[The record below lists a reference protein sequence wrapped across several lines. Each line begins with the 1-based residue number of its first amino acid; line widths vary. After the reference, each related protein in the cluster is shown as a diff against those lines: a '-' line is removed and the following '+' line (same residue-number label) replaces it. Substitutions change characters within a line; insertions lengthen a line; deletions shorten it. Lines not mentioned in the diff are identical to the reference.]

1 MLPFISLML
10 LALAVSLDGFGV
22 GVTYGLRKIRMPLVS
37 IAIISGC
44 SGIII
49 YTSMQIGV
57 WISSYVD
64 PVFAKSIGGI
74 ILIGIGMWALYQVLG
89 SKQESTEAVPAAM
102 PVTAQAA
109 AVAAERDEVVLLDA
123 SYGERAAVVDETGHK
138 TSVVQDMETSAGV
151 VNDPPDVQ
159 PSAKEVLYIEL
170 KRFGLVIQILRTPSM
185 ADMDRSGNISPYEAF
200 LLGIALSL
208 DAFGAGIGA
217 ALIGFTPWL
226 TSMVIAMASGVFLAA
241 GLRVGYKYADLSWMR
256 SLSVFPGFVLIVMGI
271 MKLL

>member
-57 WISSYVD
+57 WISLYVD

-89 SKQESTEAVPAAM
+89 SKQESTEAVPAS
-102 PVTAQAA
+102 
-109 AVAAERDEVVLLDA
+109 VAAT
-123 SYGERAAVVDETGHK
+123 S
-138 TSVVQDMETSAGV
+138 SVVQHTEDSTGMV
-151 VNDPPDVQ
+151 DDPTDVQ

-226 TSMVIAMASGVFLAA
+226 TSMVIAMASGMFLAA
-241 GLRVGYKYADLSWMR
+241 GLRVGYKYAELSWMR